1 MCCKS
6 KPNMINRKELIKL
19 KCDLLINGL
28 RLNDLR
34 NDLITNQ
41 GWDEGR
47 ANCFLPAELKMPEEV
62 FVQVRESPEANFRL
76 RIYDTGLGIEDK
88 NGNLVTTG
96 EFVSLPPFSKKYTN
110 DLTPFEKVVVY
121 NGTCNLN
128 FTWNYYC
135 DYFRTG
141 TECRFC
147 NLTPAQD
154 FYPDENIS
162 NARKTGAQVADVIET
177 TKKYHSD
184 PKSILTRGTPADKQ
198 GLGGTIQILEELS
211 KRFPYTN
218 DRERTKL
225 LMTVSPT
232 KKIEEVKLLH
242 DLGLHSVS
250 FNFEVFD
257 KGYWKAIVPGKDENI
272 GRQLWEDSL
281 IDAVKHFGE
290 GRVFSAMIAG
300 LEPRQTL
307 IEGVN
312 WCCDRG
318 IIPIIV
324 PFSPE
329 TGSQFEGFRPPTF
342 KWMFDT
348 TFEAAEIIS
357 KKLPFITTEE
367 YWKLDAPICA
377 ECFTGGFLFDVIKE
391 SAGLRDYHS
400 GNEMRKEIIEREIS
414 ISTENV

>member
-1 MCCKS
+1 MMTDK
-6 KPNMINRKELIKL
+6 KETIKL
-19 KCDLLINGL
+19 KCDLLVNGI
-28 RLNDLR
+28 RLNELRSDLVETQEWES
-34 NDLITNQ
+34 D
-41 GWDEGR
+41 R
-47 ANCFLPAELKMPEEV
+47 AMNFLPAEMKLDGNV
-62 FVQVRESPEANFRL
+62 YVQVRENPEANFRI
-76 RIYDTGLGIEDK
+76 RISENDLVIEDK
-88 NGNLVTTG
+88 VGNAITTG
-96 EFVSLPPFSKKYTN
+96 EFVSLPPFSKSYTN

-121 NGTCNLN
+121 NGMCNLN

-162 NARKTGAQVADVIET
+162 NARKTASQVADVIEKA
-177 TKKYHSD
+177 KKYHTD
-184 PKSILTRGTPADKQ
+184 PRSILTRGTPPDKQ

-211 KRFPYTN
+211 KRFPYQN

-225 LMTVSPT
+225 LMTISPT
-232 KKIEEVKLLH
+232 KNIEDVKLLY

-250 FNFEVFD
+250 YNFEVFD

-272 GRQLWEDSL
+272 GRELWEESL
-281 IDAVKHFGE
+281 ITAVKHFGE
-290 GRVFSAMIAG
+290 GKVFTAMIAG
-300 LEPRQTL
+300 LEPAKTL

-318 IIPIIV
+318 IVPIIV

-329 TGSQFEGFRPPTF
+329 TGSQFEGFRSPTY

-348 TFEAAEIIS
+348 HFQAAEIMS
-357 KKLPFITTEE
+357 QKLPFITTSD
-367 YWKLDAPICA
+367 YWKYDAPICA
-377 ECFTGGFLFDVIKE
+377 ECFTGGFLFDIIKE
-391 SAGLRDYHS
+391 NAGINEPHS
-400 GNEMRKEIIEREIS
+400 CCELSKEVIDLNI
-414 ISTENV
+414 TESNT

>member
-1 MCCKS
+1 MTE
-6 KPNMINRKELIKL
+6 RKELIKL

-28 RLNDLR
+28 RLNEFR
-34 NDLITNQ
+34 KDLISIQ
-41 GWDEGR
+41 GWEENR
-47 ANCFLPAELKMPEEV
+47 AANFLPAELKLPEEI
-62 FVQVRESPEANFRL
+62 FVQVRENPEANFRL
-76 RIYDTGLGIEDK
+76 RISDTELVIEDK
-88 NGNLVTTG
+88 SGNVICNC
-96 EFVSLPPFSKKYTN
+96 EFVSLPPFAKNYTN
-110 DLTPFEKVVVY
+110 DLTSFEKVVVY
-121 NGTCNLN
+121 NGLCNLN

-135 DYFRTG
+135 DYFRTK

-162 NARKTGAQVADVIET
+162 NARKTASQVADVIET
-177 TKKYHSD
+177 AKKYHTD
-184 PKSILTRGTPADKQ
+184 PRSILTRGTPPDKQ
-198 GLGGTIQILEELS
+198 GLGGTVQILEELS
-211 KRFPYTN
+211 KRFPYSN
-218 DRERTKL
+218 DSERTKL
-225 LMTVSPT
+225 LMTISPT
-232 KKIEEVKLLH
+232 KKIEDVKLLY

-257 KGYWKAIVPGKDENI
+257 RGYWKAIVPGKDENI
-272 GRQLWEDSL
+272 GRDLWEDSL
-281 IDAVKHFGE
+281 IDAVKHFGP

-307 IEGVN
+307 IEGVH

-348 TFEAAEIIS
+348 HFEAAEIIS
-357 KKLPFITTEE
+357 QKLSFIATED
-367 YWKLDAPICA
+367 YWKHNAPICA
-377 ECFTGGFLFDVIKE
+377 ECFTGGFLFDIIKE
-391 SAGLRDYHS
+391 NTGLREYHS
-400 GNEMRKEIIEREIS
+400 GNELHKIAIENLA
-414 ISTENV
+414 TNFTN